1 MSFDYAAQTQER
13 AAPLRT
19 KYCGDG
25 MKTEYHFHTNGNA
38 DRIRDALNRL
48 EGVIQ
53 TMTIQDNGD
62 IQITWKPAPKTNPF
76 EKIVQVLQAGNADDG
91 ILLLELFVSDDPA
104 DENSLFNLGM
114 AYSDAGELH
123 HAIEHLRKLTDL
135 NPARTHGRVALGVAL
150 LRSKR
155 TDEGIQQLQTAVA
168 QKPDDLWARRNLGA
182 GLMQAERFNEAL
194 EHLRR
199 ATELAPT
206 DQAAWF
212 GYAQALQF
220 SGDMK
225 AADQVY
231 IKVIG
236 MNEFGEIAELARKAR
251 SKFAEQSFHS
261 DPQTPRMDA
270 VMYCLGALEKFE
282 KLPIEQVRSIGLE
295 IAILG
300 TRGIDVNNANSRYT
314 LKSLPGEFSGLH
326 LLSLQYVAFKK
337 IAPEQNIGFDLSAEY
352 QTALKLF
359 GK

>member
-1 MSFDYAAQTQER
+1 MSR
-13 AAPLRT
+13 
-19 KYCGDG
+19 
-25 MKTEYHFHTNGNA
+25 EYHFSTSGSA
-38 DRIRDALNRL
+38 DRIREALNL
-48 EGVIQ
+48 LDGVIQ
-53 TMTIQDNGD
+53 TMTTEPNGD
-62 IQITWKPAPKTNPF
+62 IQINWKPTSKTNPF
-76 EKIVQVLQAGNADDG
+76 EKITQILQSGKSDDG
-91 ILLLELFVSDDPA
+91 ILLLELFMSNDPNNE
-104 DENSLFNLGM
+104 DVLYNLGM
-114 AYSDAGELH
+114 AVSDAGELTR
-123 HAIEHLRKLTDL
+123 AINLLTRL
-135 NPARTHGRVALGVAL
+135 VKQAPTHTHGHVALGVAL
-150 LRSKR
+150 LRSKK
-155 TDEGIQQLQTAVA
+155 TAEGIQELQTAVS

-225 AADQVY
+225 EADKVY

-261 DPQTPRMDA
+261 DPETPRMDA
-270 VMYCLGALEKFE
+270 VMYCLSALQMFE
-282 KLPIEQVRSIGLE
+282 KLAPEVVRNIGLE

-300 TRGIDVNNANSRYT
+300 TRGLDVNSAEQQYT
-314 LKSLPGEFSGLH
+314 LRTLEGNFSGLH
-326 LLSLQYVAFKK
+326 LVSLQYVAFKQ

-359 GK
+359 GGKK